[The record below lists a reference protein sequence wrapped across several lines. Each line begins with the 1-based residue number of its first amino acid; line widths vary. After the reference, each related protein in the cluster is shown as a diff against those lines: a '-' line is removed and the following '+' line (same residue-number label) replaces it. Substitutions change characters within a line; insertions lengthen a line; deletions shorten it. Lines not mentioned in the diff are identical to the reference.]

1 MIYQYSIEL
10 ALFDFIPVM
19 LSALG
24 LYFIVQ
30 IINANNVHYQ
40 TLTKVAAAMIVFG
53 GVSKATWKLLVATS
67 DINIMF
73 LNNNLFIF
81 MAPGFAFLTFCLYAA
96 RKQFNQQVIKATAWR
111 CPASI
116 VGIFALL
123 AIALAISFPEK
134 KLWFFAL
141 LGLLTISNIIFIWH
155 AIRHSLQMK
164 CRPSAL
170 LYLLNIIGI
179 FTLSGI
185 ARMNDQREA
194 IQWVAEFTNTA
205 TQGAFALAGYLLW
218 KKTRSSLAA
227 DKL

>member
-1 MIYQYSIEL
+1 MYQYSIEL

-24 LYFIVQ
+24 LYFVVK
-30 IINANNVHYQ
+30 IINANNDEYQ
-40 TLTKVAAAMIVFG
+40 TLTKVAALMIVFG
-53 GVSKATWKLLVATS
+53 GVSKATWKLLIAS
-67 DINIMF
+67 ADLNFMW

-96 RKQFNQQVIKATAWR
+96 RKRYNQQSIKATAWR
-111 CPASI
+111 CPATI
-116 VGIFALL
+116 VAIFAIISLTL
-123 AIALAISFPEK
+123 AITYPDK

-141 LGLLTISNIIFIWH
+141 LGLLTLSNLVFIWH
-155 AIRHSLQMK
+155 AIRHSWQVK
-164 CRPSAL
+164 VRSSAL

-218 KKTRSSLAA
+218 KKTRSSITAA
-227 DKL
+227 K

>member
-24 LYFIVQ
+24 MYFIVQ
-30 IINANNVHYQ
+30 IINANNQNYQ

-53 GVSKATWKLLVATS
+53 GVSKATWKLLVATNGV
-67 DINIMF
+67 DIAI

-96 RKQFNQQVIKATAWR
+96 RKQFNQQAIKPTAWR

-116 VGIFALL
+116 VTLFAILS
-123 AIALAISFPEK
+123 IALAVTYPDK

-155 AIRHSLQMK
+155 AIRHSLQAQSK
-164 CRPSAL
+164 TSAL
-170 LYLLNIIGI
+170 LYLLNIIGV
-179 FTLSGI
+179 FALSGI

-194 IQWVAEFTNTA
+194 IQWIAEFTNTA

-218 KKTRSSLAA
+218 KKTQSSLAA
-227 DKL
+227 TK